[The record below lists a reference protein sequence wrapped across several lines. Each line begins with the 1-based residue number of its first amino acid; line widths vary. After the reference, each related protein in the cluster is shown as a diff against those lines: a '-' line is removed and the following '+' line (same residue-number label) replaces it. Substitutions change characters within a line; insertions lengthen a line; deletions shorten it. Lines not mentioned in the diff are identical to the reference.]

1 MLWEGDCACG
11 GRAVSNGMEKMTRSL
26 WRLDIV
32 QRRTPFVVSDRCT
45 IPDMNLHCGA
55 NRLYAVNAVCRVACL
70 AWAGREREADAP
82 SAHGL
87 EHRRY
92 SLERRS
98 AKEDKSRKKLWWK
111 SPRLSKGQI
120 WDCGTDSVA
129 IGYRHR
135 QRAGP
140 GMKGKPP
147 LRRREAARVE
157 NKPDLSR
164 KINQICC
171 HQKDY

>member
-1 MLWEGDCACG
+1 MLPG
-11 GRAVSNGMEKMTRSL
+11 
-26 WRLDIV
+26 
-32 QRRTPFVVSDRCT
+32 F
-45 IPDMNLHCGA
+45 
-55 NRLYAVNAVCRVACL
+55 YAVNAVCSVACL
-70 AWAGREREADAP
+70 AWIARGKARKTARAAAQRASWKHCLQKRIRTGR
-82 SAHGL
+82 
-87 EHRRY
+87 
-92 SLERRS
+92 
-98 AKEDKSRKKLWWK
+98 KLLWK

-135 QRAGP
+135 QRAGS

-164 KINQICC
+164 KINQICR
-171 HQKDY
+171 HQDCQKIRRFFGKGAAPRLRTSILRLRARNSARFCGLQYGLFR